1 MLRRSWLDQQP
12 SGSGPR
18 SGKQVLARRFLLACL
33 WAGILQK
40 PGAHFADDVVTSSQA
55 VAALCNGRAVAEL
68 IGGTLIILRQVW
80 ARRGQGVVSTMAMA
94 LHRQGRCWDRR
105 ALADLRARLVQLP
118 AVHAGRRRGHLVR
131 HSGPVWVR
139 TLLANSPATNWRA
152 ACIAV
157 GKVFGDFE
165 VAEASSAVTGA
176 NSAVAAKSPAA
187 SLLL

>member
-1 MLRRSWLDQQP
+1 MA
-12 SGSGPR
+12 GSAAFRPGPEVR
-18 SGKQVLARRFLLACL
+18 EASAGPPVLLACL

-55 VAALCNGRAVAEL
+55 VAALCHGRAVAEL

-105 ALADLRARLVQLP
+105 ALAGLRARLVQLP

-165 VAEASSAVTGA
+165 VAEASSA
-176 NSAVAAKSPAA
+176 AVAAKSPAA